1 MKWYEEIVVG
11 ILENI
16 TQVTYVKIVNIEKR
30 EGGYSFD
37 LHIKLIT
44 GMRGTCRG
52 MFIGCDFI
60 KDSAVTMSDI
70 FVNIVKK
77 EIAREQLDKSS
88 NKDKI
93 EVKDGR

>member
-16 TQVTYVKIVNIEKR
+16 AQVTYAKIVNIEKR

-52 MFIGCDFI
+52 MFIDCDFI

-77 EIAREQLDKSS
+77 EIAREQFDKLG
-88 NKDKI
+88 KEDTMG
-93 EVKDGR
+93 VKDGG